1 MIAMKRAAAAL
12 FALALAA
19 GCKGGPSKDDCK
31 QLLDHL
37 VDLEFKKAGAA
48 ASSDQMKQ
56 EIAKAKGQVT
66 SNVTENFIKTCTDKM
81 SKARVQCALAAGE
94 LDGDSGVGKCDE
106 AK

>member
-1 MIAMKRAAAAL
+1 MKRACVVL
-12 FALALAA
+12 LLLAA
-19 GCKGGPSKDDCK
+19 GCKSGPSKDQCK

-48 ASSDQMKQ
+48 ASSDAMKN

-66 SNVTENFIKTCTDKM
+66 ANVAENFLKTCTDKM
-81 SKARVQCALAAGE
+81 TKSRVTCALAASD

-106 AK
+106 SK